1 MDRQQGDDAREHDE
15 RQSTARQ
22 SSPDDRPAREQA
34 DAPRPPPA
42 APRNDADRPTRTPPG
57 KQDDDQDPDDD
68 SDDGDK
74 DRNEKAKNKNGDD
87 KKSKS
92 NDDKKGDDEDPEQ
105 AKRRKKARP
114 FVRAGIVLV
123 LLVLIA
129 GGFYYWWSNKD
140 LEDTDDAYTDG
151 RAVTIAPHVGGYVT
165 RLAVNDNEFVHQGQL
180 LIEIDQRDYLAARD
194 QAQAQLDT
202 AEAQVRSQQQ
212 ATEVAK
218 VTFPAQLQQA
228 RANLDSAKAAQF
240 KAQTDFNRQHRI
252 DRAATTQ
259 ADVDASTA
267 ALGQA
272 NAQVEQAQAAVTQ
285 ATPVSPNIGQQTA
298 TVKQREASVAQAKA
312 ALATAELNLSW
323 TRVTAPQ
330 DGWVTHRNV
339 NQGDYV
345 QQAQQILSV
354 VSPEVWITANFKETQ
369 LARMRTGMHV
379 SIGVDAYPTLK
390 LHGHVDGIQLGSGS
404 KFTAFP
410 PENATGNYVK
420 IVQRVPVKI
429 VIDSG
434 LDPTLPLPL
443 GLSVEPTVELK

>member
-1 MDRQQGDDAREHDE
+1 MDRHQADDAREHE
-15 RQSTARQ
+15 EHQSRPAEEQ
-22 SSPDDRPAREQA
+22 GDPSPRADADRPAR
-34 DAPRPPPA
+34 
-42 APRNDADRPTRTPPG
+42 TS
-57 KQDDDQDPDDD
+57 PDKG
-68 SDDGDK
+68 DDG
-74 DRNEKAKNKNGDD
+74 NSGDD
-87 KKSKS
+87 KDGDRNGKDAKKSG
-92 NDDKKGDDEDPEQ
+92 DGDAKKGDDEDPAQ

-114 FVRAGIVLV
+114 FVRAGIVVV

-140 LEDTDDAYTDG
+140 LEETDDAYTDG
-151 RAVTIAPHVGGYVT
+151 RAVTIAPHVAGYVT

-194 QAQAQLDT
+194 RAQAQLAT
-202 AEAQVRSQQQ
+202 AEAQVQSQQQ
-212 ATEVAK
+212 ATDVAK
-218 VTFPAQLQQA
+218 VSFPARLQQA
-228 RANLDSAKAAQF
+228 RANLDAAKATQF

-285 ATPVSPNIGQQTA
+285 ATPVQANIGEQTA
-298 TVKQREASVAQAKA
+298 TVTQRQSSVAEAKA

-369 LARMRTGMHV
+369 LARMRTGQHV
-379 SIGVDAYPTLK
+379 DIGVDAYPSLK
-390 LHGHVDGIQLGSGS
+390 LHGHVDGIQSGSGS
-404 KFTAFP
+404 RFTAFP

-443 GLSVEPTVELK
+443 GLSVSPTVALK

>member
-1 MDRQQGDDAREHDE
+1 MDRQQTDDTPGPDE
-15 RQSTARQ
+15 RQSRPEDLRAPEHDDAGEAR
-22 SSPDDRPAREQA
+22 PRGDADRPART
-34 DAPRPPPA
+34 APDKDD
-42 APRNDADRPTRTPPG
+42 DADSGDDKDDG
-57 KQDDDQDPDDD
+57 KKSKSDKEDKK
-68 SDDGDK
+68 DDGDK
-74 DRNEKAKNKNGDD
+74 KG
-87 KKSKS
+87 
-92 NDDKKGDDEDPEQ
+92 GDDEDPEQ

-129 GGFYYWWSNKD
+129 GGFYYWYSNKD

-151 RAVTIAPHVGGYVT
+151 RAVTIAPHVAGYVT

-180 LIEIDQRDYLAARD
+180 LIEIDPRDYIAARD
-194 QAQAQLDT
+194 RASAQLAT
-202 AEAQVRSQQQ
+202 AEAQVLSQQQ
-212 ATEVAK
+212 AAEVAK
-218 VTFPAQLQQA
+218 VNFPARLQQA
-228 RANLDSAKAAQF
+228 RANLDAAKAAQF

-285 ATPVSPNIGQQTA
+285 ATPVQANIAEQTA
-298 TVKQREASVAQAKA
+298 TVTQRQASVAEAKA
-312 ALATAELNLSW
+312 QLATAELNLSW

-369 LARMRTGMHV
+369 LARMRPGQHV
-379 SIGVDAYPTLK
+379 KIGIDAYPSLK
-390 LHGHVDGIQLGSGS
+390 LHGHVDGIQSGSGS

>member
-1 MDRQQGDDAREHDE
+1 MMDRQQVDDAREHDG
-15 RQSTARQ
+15 RQSASEDLPAQ
-22 SSPDDRPAREQA
+22 EQAAPDDAPHADAPTRRSDADRPARTSPEKT
-34 DAPRPPPA
+34 D
-42 APRNDADRPTRTPPG
+42 
-57 KQDDDQDPDDD
+57 
-68 SDDGDK
+68 DDGDK
-74 DRNEKAKNKNGDD
+74 DAGQDRKQDADGKKA
-87 KKSKS
+87 
-92 NDDKKGDDEDPEQ
+92 DDEDPAQ

-114 FVRAGIVLV
+114 FVRAGVALV
-123 LLVLIA
+123 LLVLIG
-129 GGFYYWWSNKD
+129 GGFYYWWSNRD

-151 RAVTIAPHVGGYVT
+151 RAVTIAPHVGGYVVK
-165 RLAVNDNEFVHQGQL
+165 LAVNDNEFVHQGQVIL
-180 LIEIDQRDYLAARD
+180 QIDQRDYIAARD
-194 QAQAQLDT
+194 QAAAALAT
-202 AEAQVRSQQQ
+202 GEAQVKGQDQ

-228 RANLDSAKAAQF
+228 RANLDAAKANLF

-285 ATPVSPNIGQQTA
+285 ATPVTPNIGQQTA
-298 TVKQREASVAQAKA
+298 TGKQRAAAVQQAQAS
-312 ALATAELNLSW
+312 LATAELNLGW
-323 TRVTAPQ
+323 TTVRAPM
-330 DGWVTHRNV
+330 DGWITHRNV
-339 NQGDYV
+339 NEGDYV
-345 QQAQQILSV
+345 QQAQQILSL

-369 LARMRTGMHV
+369 LARMRPGQQV
-379 SIGVDAYPTLK
+379 RIGIDAYPTLK

-443 GLSVEPTVELK
+443 GISVEPTVELK

>member
-1 MDRQQGDDAREHDE
+1 MDRQQVDDAREHDE
-15 RQSTARQ
+15 RQSAPAN
-22 SSPDDRPAREQA
+22 SPAREQA
-34 DAPRPPPA
+34 DDARSASEAP
-42 APRNDADRPTRTPPG
+42 APRNDADRPSRTSPE
-57 KQDDDQDPDDD
+57 KQDDDREP
-68 SDDGDK
+68 DGDDKGGDDKGAKSGK
-74 DRNEKAKNKNGDD
+74 DGDD
-87 KKSKS
+87 KKGG
-92 NDDKKGDDEDPEQ
+92 DKKGDDEDPEQ
-105 AKRRKKARP
+105 AKRRRKARP

-123 LLVLIA
+123 LLVLIG
-129 GGFYYWWSNKD
+129 GGFTYWWSNRD

-151 RAVTIAPHVGGYVT
+151 RAVTIAPHVAGYVT
-165 RLAVNDNEFVHQGQL
+165 KLAVNDNEFVHQGQL
-180 LIEIDQRDYLAARD
+180 LIQVDPRDYIAARD
-194 QAQAQLDT
+194 QAQASLAT

-228 RANLDSAKAAQF
+228 RANLDSAKANQF

-285 ATPVSPNIGQQTA
+285 ATPVAPNIGQQTA
-298 TVKQREASVAQAKA
+298 TGKQREAAVEQARA
-312 ALATAELNLSW
+312 SLATAELNLAW
-323 TRVTAPQ
+323 TQVTAPM
-330 DGWVTHRNV
+330 DGWITHRNV

-345 QQAQQILSV
+345 QQAQQILSL
-354 VSPEVWITANFKETQ
+354 VSPEVWVTANFKETQ
-369 LARMRTGMHV
+369 LARMRPGQHV
-379 SIGVDAYPTLK
+379 RIGIDAYPTLK

-443 GLSVEPTVELK
+443 GISVEPTVELK

>member
-1 MDRQQGDDAREHDE
+1 MDRHQVDDAPGPDE
-15 RQSTARQ
+15 RQSRSDDLRAPEQDDAGGAR
-22 SSPDDRPAREQA
+22 PRGDADRPART
-34 DAPRPPPA
+34 AP
-42 APRNDADRPTRTPPG
+42 DKG
-57 KQDDDQDPDDD
+57 
-68 SDDGDK
+68 DDGKSGDEK
-74 DRNEKAKNKNGDD
+74 DGDD
-87 KKSKS
+87 KSKS
-92 NDDKKGDDEDPEQ
+92 DKEDKKDGDGKKGDDEDPEQ

-151 RAVTIAPHVGGYVT
+151 RAVTIAPHVAGYVT

-194 QAQAQLDT
+194 RAQAQLAT
-202 AEAQVRSQQQ
+202 AEAQVQSQQQ

-218 VTFPAQLQQA
+218 VSFPARLQQA
-228 RANLDSAKAAQF
+228 RANLDAAKAAQF

-285 ATPVSPNIGQQTA
+285 ATPVQANIGEQTA
-298 TVKQREASVAQAKA
+298 TVTQRQSSVAEAKA

-369 LARMRTGMHV
+369 LARMRTGQHV
-379 SIGVDAYPTLK
+379 DIGVDAYPSLK
-390 LHGHVDGIQLGSGS
+390 LHGHVDGIQSGSGS
-404 KFTAFP
+404 RFTAFP

-443 GLSVEPTVELK
+443 GLSADPTVELK

>member
-1 MDRQQGDDAREHDE
+1 MDRHQVDDAREHDE
-15 RQSTARQ
+15 HQSH
-22 SSPDDRPAREQA
+22 PDAPPAPEQDDADGQRPRSDADRPARTSP
-34 DAPRPPPA
+34 DKGDDGNDKNG
-42 APRNDADRPTRTPPG
+42 NDAKKP
-57 KQDDDQDPDDD
+57 
-68 SDDGDK
+68 DDGD
-74 DRNEKAKNKNGDD
+74 A
-87 KKSKS
+87 
-92 NDDKKGDDEDPEQ
+92 KKGGDNEDPEQ

-151 RAVTIAPHVGGYVT
+151 RAVTIAPHVAGYVVK
-165 RLAVNDNEFVHQGQL
+165 LAVNDNEFVHQGQL
-180 LIEIDQRDYLAARD
+180 LVEIDQRDYIAARD
-194 QAQAQLDT
+194 RAQAQLAT
-202 AEAQVRSQQQ
+202 AEAQVQSQQQ

-218 VTFPAQLQQA
+218 VSFPARLQQA
-228 RANLDSAKAAQF
+228 RANLDAAKAAQF

-272 NAQVEQAQAAVTQ
+272 NAQVEQAQAAVLQ
-285 ATPVSPNIGQQTA
+285 ATPVQANIGEQTA
-298 TVKQREASVAQAKA
+298 TVTQRQSSVAEAKA

-369 LARMRTGMHV
+369 LARMRTGQHV
-379 SIGVDAYPTLK
+379 KIGIDAYPSLK
-390 LHGHVDGIQLGSGS
+390 LRGHVDGIQSGSGS
-404 KFTAFP
+404 RFTAFP

-443 GLSVEPTVELK
+443 GLSVSPTVELK

>member
-1 MDRQQGDDAREHDE
+1 MDRQSGDDAREHDE
-15 RQSTARQ
+15 RHSTMQDTSLREQPDHDPAPRPRQPPARA
-22 SSPDDRPAREQA
+22 DADRPAREA
-34 DAPRPPPA
+34 PARKRDDNGEAGDEKDAS
-42 APRNDADRPTRTPPG
+42 G
-57 KQDDDQDPDDD
+57 KD
-68 SDDGDK
+68 
-74 DRNEKAKNKNGDD
+74 DD
-87 KKSKS
+87 KK
-92 NDDKKGDDEDPEQ
+92 DDGKKDDDEDPEQ
-105 AKRRKKARP
+105 ARRRKKARP
-114 FVRAGIVLV
+114 FVRAGVVLV
-123 LLVLIA
+123 LLLLIA
-129 GGFYYWWSNKD
+129 GGTYYWWSNKD

-151 RAVTIAPHVGGYVT
+151 RAVTIAPHVAGYVVK
-165 RLAVNDNEFVHQGQL
+165 LAVNDNEFVHQGQVIL
-180 LIEIDQRDYLAARD
+180 QIDQRDYIAARD
-194 QAQAQLDT
+194 QAAAALAT
-202 AEAQVRSQQQ
+202 GEAQVKGQDQ

-228 RANLDSAKAAQF
+228 RANLDAAKANQF

-285 ATPVSPNIGQQTA
+285 ATPVTPNIGQQTA
-298 TVKQREASVAQAKA
+298 TGKQRAAAVQQSQAS
-312 ALATAELNLSW
+312 LAMAELNLGW
-323 TRVTAPQ
+323 TTVRAPM
-330 DGWVTHRNV
+330 DGWITHRNV

-345 QQAQQILSV
+345 QQAQQILSL

-369 LARMRTGMHV
+369 LARMRPGQHV
-379 SIGVDAYPTLK
+379 NIGVDAYPTLK

-434 LDPTLPLPL
+434 LDPTRPLPL
-443 GLSVEPTVELK
+443 GISVEPTVELK

>member
-1 MDRQQGDDAREHDE
+1 MDRQQVDDAREHDG
-15 RQSTARQ
+15 RQSASEDLPAQ
-22 SSPDDRPAREQA
+22 EQASPDDAPHAEAPARRSDADRPARTSPE
-34 DAPRPPPA
+34 
-42 APRNDADRPTRTPPG
+42 
-57 KQDDDQDPDDD
+57 KK
-68 SDDGDK
+68 DDGDK
-74 DRNEKAKNKNGDD
+74 DAGADPKQDAGGKKADE
-87 KKSKS
+87 
-92 NDDKKGDDEDPEQ
+92 EDPAQ
-105 AKRRKKARP
+105 AKRRRKARP

-123 LLVLIA
+123 LLVLIG
-129 GGFYYWWSNKD
+129 GGFTYWWSNKD

-151 RAVTIAPHVGGYVT
+151 RAVTIAPHVGGYVVK
-165 RLAVNDNEFVHQGQL
+165 LAVNDNEFVHQGQVIL
-180 LIEIDQRDYLAARD
+180 QIDQRDYIAARD
-194 QAQAQLDT
+194 QAAAALAT
-202 AEAQVRSQQQ
+202 GEAQVKGQEQ

-228 RANLDSAKAAQF
+228 RANLDSAKANQF

-285 ATPVSPNIGQQTA
+285 ATPVMPNIGQQTA
-298 TVKQREASVAQAKA
+298 TGKQRAAAVQQAQAS
-312 ALATAELNLSW
+312 LATAELNLGW
-323 TRVTAPQ
+323 TTVRAPM
-330 DGWVTHRNV
+330 DGWITHRNV
-339 NQGDYV
+339 NEGDYV
-345 QQAQQILSV
+345 QQAQQILSL

-369 LARMRTGMHV
+369 LARMRPGQQV
-379 SIGVDAYPTLK
+379 NIGIDAYPTLK

-443 GLSVEPTVELK
+443 GISVEPTVELK

>member
-1 MDRQQGDDAREHDE
+1 MDRQQADGAQEHDE
-15 RQSTARQ
+15 RRSVAE
-22 SSPDDRPAREQA
+22 DLPAREAGA
-34 DAPRPPPA
+34 DDARHGAGPA
-42 APRNDADRPTRTPPG
+42 RRSNDADRPSRKSPDR
-57 KQDDDQDPDDD
+57 DDDQE
-68 SDDGDK
+68 SDDGKGDDGK
-74 DRNEKAKNKNGDD
+74 DGHGKDGHGKGGDGKDAKSGGDD
-87 KKSKS
+87 KR
-92 NDDKKGDDEDPEQ
+92 DDDDPEQ
-105 AKRRKKARP
+105 DRRRKKARP

-129 GGFYYWWSNKD
+129 GGFYYWWSNRD

-151 RAVTIAPHVGGYVT
+151 RAVTIAPHVAGYVT
-165 RLAVNDNEFVHQGQL
+165 RLAVNDNEFVHQGQV

-194 QAQAQLDT
+194 QAQAQLET

-228 RANLDSAKAAQF
+228 RANLDSAKASQF

-285 ATPVSPNIGQQTA
+285 AMPVTPNIGQQTA

-323 TRVTAPQ
+323 THVTAPQ
-330 DGWVTHRNV
+330 DGWITHRNV

-354 VSPEVWITANFKETQ
+354 VSPDVWITANFKETE
-369 LARMRTGMHV
+369 LARMRAGQHV
-379 SIGVDAYPTLK
+379 NISVDAYPSLK
-390 LHGHVDGIQLGSGS
+390 LHGHVDSIQLGSGS

-410 PENATGNYVK
+410 PENATGNFVK

-434 LDPTLPLPL
+434 LDPSLPLPL
-443 GLSVEPTVELK
+443 GLSVEPTVTLK

>member
-1 MDRQQGDDAREHDE
+1 MDRQQVDDAREHEEHRSVAEDLPAR
-15 RQSTARQ
+15 RQPDTDDARHAPQ
-22 SSPDDRPAREQA
+22 APVHRGDADRPARKSPE
-34 DAPRPPPA
+34 
-42 APRNDADRPTRTPPG
+42 
-57 KQDDDQDPDDD
+57 KDDDQEDRDDR
-68 SDDGDK
+68 DGDRK
-74 DRNEKAKNKNGDD
+74 GSSPDGDGKKA
-87 KKSKS
+87 
-92 NDDKKGDDEDPEQ
+92 DDEDPKQ
-105 AKRRKKARP
+105 AERRKKARP
-114 FVRAGIVLV
+114 FVRVGIVLV
-123 LLVLIA
+123 LLALIA

-151 RAVTIAPHVGGYVT
+151 RAVTIAPHVAGYVT
-165 RLAVNDNEFVHQGQL
+165 KLAVNDNEFVHQGQL
-180 LIEIDQRDYLAARD
+180 LIEIDQRDYIAARD
-194 QAQAQLDT
+194 QAQAQLGT

-228 RANLDSAKAAQF
+228 HANLDSAKAAQF

-285 ATPVSPNIGQQTA
+285 ATPVTPNIGQQTA

-312 ALATAELNLSW
+312 ALETAELNLSW

-379 SIGVDAYPTLK
+379 NIGVDAYPSLK